1 MNIFSN
7 LSLIKRNGYLAQGA
21 MLGGLVVLGTGMFIS
36 FRYPEQFNWSLI
48 ALLLGFI
55 LSQLGIFYSN
65 RFGRRPRVDE
75 LLNLSLK
82 GLDGKYTLY
91 HYLTP
96 VSHLLVGP
104 VGIWILM
111 PRHQRGLIQFS
122 NGRWRQKGGNL
133 YLKLFAQDSL
143 GRPDID
149 LQAEMNK
156 LQRFLES
163 KLEQDQVPP
172 IQAALVFTNPKA
184 SIDISEEDT
193 PPALTVGLAKLKDSI
208 RKNSKSN
215 ALSAD
220 KIRAI
225 TQLFPTENK

>member
-1 MNIFSN
+1 MNILSN

-208 RKNSKSN
+208 RKNSKSKT
-215 ALSAD
+215 LSAD

>member
-208 RKNSKSN
+208 RKNSKSK